1 MSDPGWADTDKS
13 IIIKPVGG
21 GGGGLFTLRNGPKK
35 ETMNS
40 LFS

>member
-1 MSDPGWADTDKS
+1 VSDTGGADTDKS

-21 GGGGLFTLRNGPKK
+21 GVGLFTLRNGPKK

-40 LFS
+40 FFS

>member
-1 MSDPGWADTDKS
+1 MSDTGGADTDKS
-13 IIIKPVGG
+13 IIIKPV

-40 LFS
+40 FFS